1 MVQRLLHSYDGFEGF
16 VKGYN
21 RVFLICGD
29 RSFKNCD
36 KLVNALDNGRVSYRR
51 FSSFTPNPTT
61 ESVDAGIQMFR
72 GFDYDAIM
80 AVGGGSAIDIAKC
93 IKLYG
98 GRVQE
103 TWNDRLSKQSH
114 PVDVPLIVMPTT
126 AGSGSEATRFAVI
139 YHKGVKQ
146 SITDDAILPNAVIYD
161 SSVLHELPDYQKKA
175 TVFDALSHCI
185 ESFWSIN
192 STDESKEYA
201 KEGIELILKN
211 VDDYWGGVSDDHVY
225 SSMQKAAYLA
235 GRAINITQ
243 TTAGHAMSYKLTS
256 MYGCSHGHAVA
267 LCVKEL
273 WTWMIENINLCRDK
287 RGQKY
292 LEDTFEELSTV
303 MGGSG
308 CGDGVEWFKKLFMDS
323 KLNVPAMKDGD
334 IDVLVE
340 SVNPTR
346 LKNNPIE
353 LSNTDIRMLYQ
364 RILKS

>member
-1 MVQRLLHSYDGFEGF
+1 MDQRLLHSYDEFEGF

-21 RVFLICGD
+21 QVFLICGD

-36 KLVNALDNGRVSYRR
+36 KLVNALDNGGVSYSR

-61 ESVDAGIQMFR
+61 ESVDAGIQAFR
-72 GFDYDAIM
+72 DSVFDAII

-103 TWNDRLSKQSH
+103 TWDERLSKQSH

-146 SITDDAILPNAVIYD
+146 SITADAILPNAVIYD

-175 TVFDALSHCI
+175 TVFDALCHCI

-211 VDDYWGGVSDDHVY
+211 VDDYSKYLQDKY
-225 SSMQKAAYLA
+225 SHMNAGSTSMQGVPVNVNVSKAFLQKCKDDPEKAAYLEENLK
-235 GRAINITQ
+235 AIPD
-243 TTAGHAMSYKLTS
+243 
-256 MYGCSHGHAVA
+256 
-267 LCVKEL
+267 CVKS
-273 WTWMIENINLCRDK
+273 LC
-287 RGQKY
+287 
-292 LEDTFEELSTV
+292 SV
-303 MGGSG
+303 VNAAPGSPVVTYASYNN
-308 CGDGVEWFKKLFMDS
+308 DG
-323 KLNVPAMKDGD
+323 
-334 IDVLVE
+334 
-340 SVNPTR
+340 R
-346 LKNNPIE
+346 
-353 LSNTDIRMLYQ
+353 
-364 RILKS
+364 

>member
-1 MVQRLLHSYDGFEGF
+1 MDQRLLHSYDEFEGF

-21 RVFLICGD
+21 QVFLICGD

-36 KLVNALDNGRVSYRR
+36 KLVNALDNGGVSYSR

-61 ESVDAGIQMFR
+61 ESVDAGIQAFR
-72 GFDYDAIM
+72 DSDFDAII

-98 GRVQE
+98 GGGQK
-103 TWNDRLSKQSH
+103 TWDERLSNQSH

-126 AGSGSEATRFAVI
+126 AGSGSEVTIFAVI

-146 SITDDAILPNAVIYD
+146 SITADAILPNAVIYD
-161 SSVLHELPDYQKKA
+161 SSALHVLPDYQKKA
-175 TVFDALSHCI
+175 TVFDALCHCI

-211 VDDYWGGVSDDHVY
+211 VDEYWGGVSDDHVY
-225 SSMQKAAYLA
+225 SSVQKAAYLA

-273 WTWMIENINLCRDK
+273 WPWMLENINLCRDE

-292 LEDTFEELSTV
+292 LENTFEELSAV
-303 MGGSG
+303 IGGSG
-308 CGDGVEWFKKLFMDS
+308 SGDGVEWFKKLFRDS
-323 KLNVPAMKDGD
+323 RLDVPMIKDGE

-346 LKNNPIE
+346 LKNNPVE

-364 RILKS
+364 RILKN